1 MIGWG
6 VLPGSWEAARD
17 KARRINLIEP
27 VVEGIIQ
34 LFFQSIILYIVT
46 GPTADN
52 GDRISI
58 DNSPLFINLSHYLS
72 ISTYQLLYHR
82 RTTGSLLASV
92 HTNDNQFKSVLWVCP
107 NHVHNKSG
115 HQLCQ
120 APHTGP

>member
-34 LFFQSIILYIVT
+34 LFFQSIILYIVI

-52 GDRISI
+52 GMVIVS
-58 DNSPLFINLSHYLS
+58 LSHYLIRYIGNWS
-72 ISTYQLLYHR
+72 HEMILT
-82 RTTGSLLASV
+82 
-92 HTNDNQFKSVLWVCP
+92 FIP
-107 NHVHNKSG
+107 
-115 HQLCQ
+115 
-120 APHTGP
+120 

>member
-34 LFFQSIILYIVT
+34 LFFQSIILYIVI

-52 GDRISI
+52 GMVIVSV
-58 DNSPLFINLSHYLS
+58 SH
-72 ISTYQLLYHR
+72 
-82 RTTGSLLASV
+82 
-92 HTNDNQFKSVLWVCP
+92 
-107 NHVHNKSG
+107 
-115 HQLCQ
+115 
-120 APHTGP
+120 

>member
-6 VLPGSWEAARD
+6 VLPGSWEEARD

-52 GDRISI
+52 GD
-58 DNSPLFINLSHYLS
+58 
-72 ISTYQLLYHR
+72 
-82 RTTGSLLASV
+82 
-92 HTNDNQFKSVLWVCP
+92 
-107 NHVHNKSG
+107 
-115 HQLCQ
+115 
-120 APHTGP
+120 